1 MLACKRHVMELNLD
15 SAIPWEKRD
24 QDSHFIFA
32 CDDLPTFSRILVEL
46 EDDGLLL
53 PSMELSIII
62 GDEVGTVGR
71 QSHGS
76 NTPTGGNPKE
86 LLAAAT
92 KNAAVNH
99 KLANKTSGVVDESN
113 VLICEYMKGDSST
126 MISRIKDA
134 KSRWSQRRIYVDN
147 RRVRS
152 LLEPLR
158 LLYDIGNLYIDAPV
172 SEQYWLEIFTTLSGP
187 QPSIHVICTAVYTA
201 LDEAVAI
208 YDADDMAFAILKLKG
223 VMDTM
228 NDILEHCGDED
239 LSTVVMT
246 GQNTGLTYWDI
257 YAKTQ
262 CLIWSLLARANLSF
276 SEDLQHVRTACNLTQ
291 RIIGKCRCYQLGSKD
306 AEFEH
311 DNVYSL
317 ESMLWEALDQLGE
330 YNDLPRS
337 YALQVVVESLRNAV
351 RREPENSMLEREL
364 QRRLKEQQE
373 AEMVED
379 GWEMESDEG
388 KVMNAHLTN

>member
-1 MLACKRHVMELNLD
+1 MN
-15 SAIPWEKRD
+15 
-24 QDSHFIFA
+24 
-32 CDDLPTFSRILVEL
+32 
-46 EDDGLLL
+46 
-53 PSMELSIII
+53 
-62 GDEVGTVGR
+62 
-71 QSHGS
+71 
-76 NTPTGGNPKE
+76 
-86 LLAAAT
+86 
-92 KNAAVNH
+92 
-99 KLANKTSGVVDESN
+99 
-113 VLICEYMKGDSST
+113 GDSST
-126 MISRIKDA
+126 MIRRIKDA

-158 LLYDIGNLYIDAPV
+158 LLHDIGNLYIDAPV

-187 QPSIHVICTAVYTA
+187 QPSIHVIYTAVYTA

-228 NDILEHCGDED
+228 NDILEHCGNED

-257 YAKTQ
+257 HAKMQ
-262 CLIWSLLARANLSF
+262 CLIWNILARANLSF
-276 SEDLQHVRTACNLTQ
+276 SEDLQHVRTAWHLTQ
-291 RIIGKCRCYQLGSKD
+291 RIISRCRCYQLASKD

-317 ESMLWEALDQLGE
+317 ESMVWEALDQLGE
-330 YNDLPRS
+330 YNDVPRS
-337 YALQVVVESLRNAV
+337 HALDDVVEYLRNAV
-351 RREPENSMLEREL
+351 RREPENAMLERKL

-379 GWEMESDEG
+379 GWETESDEG
-388 KVMNAHLTN
+388 KVMNGHLTN